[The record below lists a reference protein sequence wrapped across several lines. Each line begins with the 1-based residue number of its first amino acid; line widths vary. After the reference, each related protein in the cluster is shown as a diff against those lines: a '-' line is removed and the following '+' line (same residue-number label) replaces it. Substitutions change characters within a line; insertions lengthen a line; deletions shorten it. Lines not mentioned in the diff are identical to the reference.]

1 MTNLKDL
8 LPQHMCGMIVLCAI
22 SSILGLSSIQAQVAS
37 GNPCNGIPY
46 NIDADC
52 SGTINTQDLLSFLPF
67 IGFDFAADIDS
78 LSLDLEYAN
87 DTLFLLNLSGA
98 LIDAVELGFVDG
110 IDGAQGPQGDPG
122 MDGAQG
128 PQGDPG
134 MDGAQGP
141 QGEPGMDGAE
151 GPQGEPGMDGA
162 EGPQGEPGMDGAEG
176 PQGEPGMDGAEG
188 PQGEPGMDGA
198 EGPQGASA
206 YEVWLDHEG
215 SGTIEEFLISLVG
228 ETGPQGEPGM
238 DGAQGPQGEPGM
250 DGVQGPQG
258 EPGMDGAQG
267 PQGEPGMDGA
277 QGPQG
282 EPGMDGAQ
290 GPQGE
295 PGMDGAQG
303 PQGEPGMDGAQGPQ
317 GEPGMDGAQGAS
329 AYEIWLSL
337 GNTGSEQDF
346 LDYLSGN
353 AAFAPSTHGV
363 FDSESNG
370 SIFVIEH
377 ATSTLS
383 IELWGSSGGDGG
395 DICGSM
401 PGQAD
406 CSLCNAEGGAGG
418 AALKLI
424 SMVYNLANGDTLQL
438 IQGDI
443 GMAGELVSCEVGSTG
458 WVDWNCGP
466 AANGE
471 DGGITQLLLNG
482 NVIAEISG
490 GLAGAGACI
499 GCQGDG
505 CFAGEEGASGAL
517 QSIAP
522 WVSVLSTET
531 LDAPTGSRMILRY

>member
-1 MTNLKDL
+1 MTNLKDF
-8 LPQHMCGMIVLCAI
+8 LPQHMRGMIVLCAI
-22 SSILGLSSIQAQVAS
+22 STIVGLSRVQAQAAS

-52 SGTINTQDLLSFLPF
+52 NGVINAQDVLAFLPYYELEF
-67 IGFDFAADIDS
+67 VANIDS

-98 LIDAVELGFVDG
+98 LIDAVELGFADG
-110 IDGAQGPQGDPG
+110 L
-122 MDGAQG
+122 
-128 PQGDPG
+128 
-134 MDGAQGP
+134 
-141 QGEPGMDGAE
+141 
-151 GPQGEPGMDGA
+151 
-162 EGPQGEPGMDGAEG
+162 
-176 PQGEPGMDGAEG
+176 
-188 PQGEPGMDGA
+188 
-198 EGPQGASA
+198 SA
-206 YEVWLDHEG
+206 YEIWLNQG
-215 SGTIEEFLISLVG
+215 NTGTIEEFLDSLIG
-228 ETGPQGEPGM
+228 ADGQ
-238 DGAQGPQGEPGM
+238 DGAPGANGQ
-250 DGVQGPQG
+250 DGLDGQ
-258 EPGMDGAQG
+258 DGA
-267 PQGEPGMDGA
+267 PGANGQDGLDGQDGQDGA
-277 QGPQG
+277 
-282 EPGMDGAQ
+282 PGANGQDGLDGQDGA
-290 GPQGE
+290 
-295 PGMDGAQG
+295 PGANGQDGL
-303 PQGEPGMDGAQGPQ
+303 DGQ
-317 GEPGMDGAQGAS
+317 DGAS

-346 LDYLSGN
+346 IDYLSGN

-370 SIFVIEH
+370 SIFVVEH
-377 ATSTLS
+377 ATSTLC

-406 CSLCNAEGGAGG
+406 CSLCNAEGGTGG

-490 GLAGAGACI
+490 GLAGTGACI

-505 CFAGEEGASGAL
+505 CFAGEDGVSGAL

-522 WVSVLSTET
+522 WVCELSTEA

>member
-1 MTNLKDL
+1 MTNLKDF
-8 LPQHMCGMIVLCAI
+8 LPQHIQGMFVICTLITMV
-22 SSILGLSSIQAQVAS
+22 GLSDGRAQSAVTPS
-37 GNPCNGIPY
+37 CNGIPY

-52 SGTINTQDLLSFLPF
+52 NGMINAQDLLAFLPYYEF
-67 IGFDFAADIDS
+67 EFVANIDS

-98 LIDAVELGFVDG
+98 LIDAVELGF
-110 IDGAQGPQGDPG
+110 A
-122 MDGAQG
+122 
-128 PQGDPG
+128 
-134 MDGAQGP
+134 
-141 QGEPGMDGAE
+141 
-151 GPQGEPGMDGA
+151 
-162 EGPQGEPGMDGAEG
+162 
-176 PQGEPGMDGAEG
+176 
-188 PQGEPGMDGA
+188 
-198 EGPQGASA
+198 
-206 YEVWLDHEG
+206 
-215 SGTIEEFLISLVG
+215 
-228 ETGPQGEPGM
+228 
-238 DGAQGPQGEPGM
+238 
-250 DGVQGPQG
+250 
-258 EPGMDGAQG
+258 DGAQG

-317 GEPGMDGAQGAS
+317 GEPGEMGIVGPS

-346 LDYLSGN
+346 IDYLSGN

-370 SIFVIEH
+370 STFVVEH

-383 IELWGSSGGDGG
+383 IELWGSSGGAGG

-401 PGQAD
+401 PGQSD

-418 AALKLI
+418 AALKLF

-438 IQGDI
+438 IQGEI
-443 GMAGELVSCEVGSTG
+443 GSAGELVSCEVGTTG
-458 WVDWNCGP
+458 WVDWDCGP

-471 DGGITQLLLNG
+471 NGGITQLLLNG

-490 GLAGAGACI
+490 GVAGTGACI
-499 GCQGDG
+499 GCQGNG
-505 CFAGEEGASGAL
+505 CFEGEEGASGAL

>member
-1 MTNLKDL
+1 MPNLKDL
-8 LPQHMCGMIVLCAI
+8 LPQHIQGTFVICTLITLV
-22 SSILGLSSIQAQVAS
+22 GLSDVQAQGAVTPS
-37 GNPCNGIPY
+37 CNGIPY

-52 SGTINTQDLLSFLPF
+52 NGIINAQDLLSFLPYYEF
-67 IGFDFAADIDS
+67 EFTANMDS

-98 LIDAVELGFVDG
+98 LIDDVELGFA
-110 IDGAQGPQGDPG
+110 DGAQGPP
-122 MDGAQG
+122 
-128 PQGDPG
+128 
-134 MDGAQGP
+134 
-141 QGEPGMDGAE
+141 
-151 GPQGEPGMDGA
+151 
-162 EGPQGEPGMDGAEG
+162 
-176 PQGEPGMDGAEG
+176 
-188 PQGEPGMDGA
+188 
-198 EGPQGASA
+198 
-206 YEVWLDHEG
+206 
-215 SGTIEEFLISLVG
+215 
-228 ETGPQGEPGM
+228 
-238 DGAQGPQGEPGM
+238 
-250 DGVQGPQG
+250 G

-282 EPGMDGAQ
+282 EPGMDGAE

-303 PQGEPGMDGAQGPQ
+303 PQGEPGEMGIA
-317 GEPGMDGAQGAS
+317 GAS
-329 AYEIWLSL
+329 AYEIWLNL

-346 LDYLSGN
+346 IDYLSGN

-370 SIFVIEH
+370 STFVVEQ

-383 IELWGSSGGDGG
+383 IELWGSSGGAGG

-401 PGQAD
+401 PGQSD

-418 AALKLI
+418 AALKLFI
-424 SMVYNLANGDTLQL
+424 MVYNLANGDTLQL
-438 IQGDI
+438 IQGEI
-443 GMAGELVSCEVGSTG
+443 GSAGELVSCEVGTTG
-458 WVDWNCGP
+458 WVSWDCGP

-471 DGGITQLLLNG
+471 NGGITQLLLNG
-482 NVIAEISG
+482 NVITEISG
-490 GLAGAGACI
+490 GVAGTGACI

-505 CFAGEEGASGAL
+505 CFEGEEGASGAL

>member
-1 MTNLKDL
+1 MTNLKDF
-8 LPQHMCGMIVLCAI
+8 LPQHIQGMFVICTLITLV
-22 SSILGLSSIQAQVAS
+22 GLSDVRAQSAVTPS
-37 GNPCNGIPY
+37 CNGIPY

-52 SGTINTQDLLSFLPF
+52 NGMINAQDLLAFLPYYEF
-67 IGFDFAADIDS
+67 EFVANIDS

-98 LIDAVELGFVDG
+98 LIDAVELGFA
-110 IDGAQGPQGDPG
+110 DGAQGPQGDPG

-141 QGEPGMDGAE
+141 QGEPGMDGA
-151 GPQGEPGMDGA
+151 
-162 EGPQGEPGMDGAEG
+162 
-176 PQGEPGMDGAEG
+176 
-188 PQGEPGMDGA
+188 
-198 EGPQGASA
+198 
-206 YEVWLDHEG
+206 
-215 SGTIEEFLISLVG
+215 
-228 ETGPQGEPGM
+228 
-238 DGAQGPQGEPGM
+238 
-250 DGVQGPQG
+250 QGPQG

-267 PQGEPGMDGA
+267 PQGEPGEMGIA
-277 QGPQG
+277 GS
-282 EPGMDGAQ
+282 
-290 GPQGE
+290 
-295 PGMDGAQG
+295 
-303 PQGEPGMDGAQGPQ
+303 
-317 GEPGMDGAQGAS
+317 S

-346 LDYLSGN
+346 IDYLSGN

-370 SIFVIEH
+370 STFVVEH

-383 IELWGSSGGDGG
+383 IELWGSSGGAGG

-401 PGQAD
+401 PGQSD

-418 AALKLI
+418 AALKLF

-438 IQGDI
+438 IQGQI
-443 GMAGELVSCEVGSTG
+443 GSAGELVSCEVGTTG
-458 WVDWNCGP
+458 WVDWDCGP

-471 DGGITQLLLNG
+471 NGGITQLLLNG

-490 GLAGAGACI
+490 GVAGTGACI
-499 GCQGDG
+499 GCQGNG
-505 CFAGEEGASGAL
+505 CFEGEEGASGAL

>member
-128 PQGDPG
+128 AQGDPG
-134 MDGAQGP
+134 MDGAQ
-141 QGEPGMDGAE
+141 
-151 GPQGEPGMDGA
+151 
-162 EGPQGEPGMDGAEG
+162 GPQGEPGMDGAEG

-228 ETGPQGEPGM
+228 ET
-238 DGAQGPQGEPGM
+238 
-250 DGVQGPQG
+250 
-258 EPGMDGAQG
+258 
-267 PQGEPGMDGA
+267 
-277 QGPQG
+277 
-282 EPGMDGAQ
+282 
-290 GPQGE
+290 
-295 PGMDGAQG
+295 
-303 PQGEPGMDGAQGPQ
+303 GPQ

-499 GCQGDG
+499 GCQGNG

>member
-1 MTNLKDL
+1 MTNLKDF
-8 LPQHMCGMIVLCAI
+8 LPQHIQGMFVICTLITLV
-22 SSILGLSSIQAQVAS
+22 GLSDVRAQSAVTPS
-37 GNPCNGIPY
+37 CNGIPY

-52 SGTINTQDLLSFLPF
+52 NGMINAQDLLAFLPYYEF
-67 IGFDFAADIDS
+67 EFVANIDS

-98 LIDAVELGFVDG
+98 LIDAVELGF
-110 IDGAQGPQGDPG
+110 A
-122 MDGAQG
+122 
-128 PQGDPG
+128 
-134 MDGAQGP
+134 
-141 QGEPGMDGAE
+141 
-151 GPQGEPGMDGA
+151 
-162 EGPQGEPGMDGAEG
+162 
-176 PQGEPGMDGAEG
+176 
-188 PQGEPGMDGA
+188 
-198 EGPQGASA
+198 
-206 YEVWLDHEG
+206 
-215 SGTIEEFLISLVG
+215 
-228 ETGPQGEPGM
+228 
-238 DGAQGPQGEPGM
+238 
-250 DGVQGPQG
+250 
-258 EPGMDGAQG
+258 
-267 PQGEPGMDGA
+267 DGA

-377 ATSTLS
+377 ATSTLC

-406 CSLCNAEGGAGG
+406 CSLCNAEGGTGG

-490 GLAGAGACI
+490 GLAGTGACI

-505 CFAGEEGASGAL
+505 CFAGEDGVSGAL

-522 WVSVLSTET
+522 WVCELSTEA

>member
-1 MTNLKDL
+1 MTNLKDF
-8 LPQHMCGMIVLCAI
+8 LPQHMRGMIVLCAI
-22 SSILGLSSIQAQVAS
+22 STIVGLSRVQAQAAS

-52 SGTINTQDLLSFLPF
+52 NGVINAQDVLAFLPYYELEF
-67 IGFDFAADIDS
+67 VANIDS

-98 LIDAVELGFVDG
+98 LIDAVELGFADG
-110 IDGAQGPQGDPG
+110 L
-122 MDGAQG
+122 
-128 PQGDPG
+128 
-134 MDGAQGP
+134 
-141 QGEPGMDGAE
+141 
-151 GPQGEPGMDGA
+151 
-162 EGPQGEPGMDGAEG
+162 
-176 PQGEPGMDGAEG
+176 
-188 PQGEPGMDGA
+188 
-198 EGPQGASA
+198 SA
-206 YEVWLDHEG
+206 YEIWLNQG
-215 SGTIEEFLISLVG
+215 NTGTIEEFLDSLIG
-228 ETGPQGEPGM
+228 ADGQ
-238 DGAQGPQGEPGM
+238 DGAPGANGQ
-250 DGVQGPQG
+250 DGLDGQ
-258 EPGMDGAQG
+258 DGA
-267 PQGEPGMDGA
+267 PGANGQDGQDGQDGA
-277 QGPQG
+277 
-282 EPGMDGAQ
+282 PGANGQDGLDGQDGA
-290 GPQGE
+290 
-295 PGMDGAQG
+295 PGANGQDGLDGQDGQDGA
-303 PQGEPGMDGAQGPQ
+303 PGANGQDGLDGQDGA
-317 GEPGMDGAQGAS
+317 PGANGQDGLDGQDGAS

-346 LDYLSGN
+346 MDYLSGN

-370 SIFVIEH
+370 SIFVVEH
-377 ATSTLS
+377 ATSTLC

-406 CSLCNAEGGAGG
+406 CSLCNAEGGTGG

-490 GLAGAGACI
+490 GLAGTGACI

-505 CFAGEEGASGAL
+505 CFAGEDGVSGAL

-522 WVSVLSTET
+522 WVCELSTEA

>member
-1 MTNLKDL
+1 MQFRMINLKDS
-8 LPQHMCGMIVLCAI
+8 LPQHMRGIIVLCAI
-22 SSILGLSSIQAQVAS
+22 STIVGLSRVQAQAAS

-52 SGTINTQDLLSFLPF
+52 NGLINTQDLLLFLPY
-67 IGFDFAADIDS
+67 IGFDFDADIDS

-87 DTLFLLNLSGA
+87 DSLFLLNLSGA
-98 LIDAVELGFVDG
+98 LIDAVELGFADG
-110 IDGAQGPQGDPG
+110 L
-122 MDGAQG
+122 
-128 PQGDPG
+128 
-134 MDGAQGP
+134 
-141 QGEPGMDGAE
+141 
-151 GPQGEPGMDGA
+151 
-162 EGPQGEPGMDGAEG
+162 
-176 PQGEPGMDGAEG
+176 
-188 PQGEPGMDGA
+188 
-198 EGPQGASA
+198 SA
-206 YEVWLDHEG
+206 YEIWLNQG
-215 SGTIEEFLISLVG
+215 NTGTIEEFLDSLIG
-228 ETGPQGEPGM
+228 ADGQ
-238 DGAQGPQGEPGM
+238 DGAPGANGQ
-250 DGVQGPQG
+250 DGLDGQ
-258 EPGMDGAQG
+258 DGA
-267 PQGEPGMDGA
+267 PGANGQDGLDGQDGA
-277 QGPQG
+277 
-282 EPGMDGAQ
+282 PGANGQDGL
-290 GPQGE
+290 
-295 PGMDGAQG
+295 DGQ
-303 PQGEPGMDGAQGPQ
+303 D
-317 GEPGMDGAQGAS
+317 GAS

-346 LDYLSGN
+346 MDYLSGN

-370 SIFVIEH
+370 SMFVVEH
-377 ATSTLS
+377 ATSTLC

-406 CSLCNAEGGAGG
+406 CSLCNAEGGTGG

-443 GMAGELVSCEVGSTG
+443 GMPGELVSCEVGSTG

-471 DGGITQLLLNG
+471 DGGVTQLLLNG

-490 GLAGAGACI
+490 GLAGTGACI

-522 WVSVLSTET
+522 WVCELSTET
-531 LDAPTGSRMILRY
+531 LDAPTASRMILRY

>member
-1 MTNLKDL
+1 MTNLKDF

-110 IDGAQGPQGDPG
+110 IDGAQGPQG
-122 MDGAQG
+122 
-128 PQGDPG
+128 
-134 MDGAQGP
+134 
-141 QGEPGMDGAE
+141 EPG
-151 GPQGEPGMDGA
+151 
-162 EGPQGEPGMDGAEG
+162 
-176 PQGEPGMDGAEG
+176 
-188 PQGEPGMDGA
+188 
-198 EGPQGASA
+198 
-206 YEVWLDHEG
+206 
-215 SGTIEEFLISLVG
+215 I
-228 ETGPQGEPGM
+228 
-238 DGAQGPQGEPGM
+238 
-250 DGVQGPQG
+250 
-258 EPGMDGAQG
+258 
-267 PQGEPGMDGA
+267 
-277 QGPQG
+277 
-282 EPGMDGAQ
+282 
-290 GPQGE
+290 
-295 PGMDGAQG
+295 
-303 PQGEPGMDGAQGPQ
+303 DGAQGPQ

-346 LDYLSGN
+346 IDYLSGN

-370 SIFVIEH
+370 SIFVVEH
-377 ATSTLS
+377 ATSTLC

-406 CSLCNAEGGAGG
+406 CSLCNAEGGTGG

-490 GLAGAGACI
+490 GLAGTGACI

-505 CFAGEEGASGAL
+505 CFAGEDGVSGAL

-522 WVSVLSTET
+522 WVCELSTEA

>member
-128 PQGDPG
+128 PQG
-134 MDGAQGP
+134 
-141 QGEPGMDGAE
+141 
-151 GPQGEPGMDGA
+151 EPGMDGA

-228 ETGPQGEPGM
+228 ET
-238 DGAQGPQGEPGM
+238 
-250 DGVQGPQG
+250 
-258 EPGMDGAQG
+258 
-267 PQGEPGMDGA
+267 
-277 QGPQG
+277 
-282 EPGMDGAQ
+282 
-290 GPQGE
+290 
-295 PGMDGAQG
+295 
-303 PQGEPGMDGAQGPQ
+303 GPQ

-499 GCQGDG
+499 GCQGNG

>member
-188 PQGEPGMDGA
+188 PQG
-198 EGPQGASA
+198 ASA

-228 ETGPQGEPGM
+228 ET
-238 DGAQGPQGEPGM
+238 
-250 DGVQGPQG
+250 
-258 EPGMDGAQG
+258 
-267 PQGEPGMDGA
+267 
-277 QGPQG
+277 
-282 EPGMDGAQ
+282 
-290 GPQGE
+290 
-295 PGMDGAQG
+295 
-303 PQGEPGMDGAQGPQ
+303 GPQ

-443 GMAGELVSCEVGSTG
+443 GMPGELVSCEVGSTG

-499 GCQGDG
+499 GCQGNG

>member
-1 MTNLKDL
+1 MTNLKDF
-8 LPQHMCGMIVLCAI
+8 LPQHIQGMFVICTLITLV
-22 SSILGLSSIQAQVAS
+22 GLSDVRAQSAVTPS
-37 GNPCNGIPY
+37 CNGIPY

-52 SGTINTQDLLSFLPF
+52 NGMINAQDLLAFLPYYEF
-67 IGFDFAADIDS
+67 EFVANIDS

-98 LIDAVELGFVDG
+98 LIDAVELGFA
-110 IDGAQGPQGDPG
+110 DGAQGPQGDPG

-134 MDGAQGP
+134 MDGAQGA
-141 QGEPGMDGAE
+141 QGDPGMDGA
-151 GPQGEPGMDGA
+151 Q
-162 EGPQGEPGMDGAEG
+162 G

-250 DGVQGPQG
+250 DG
-258 EPGMDGAQG
+258 
-267 PQGEPGMDGA
+267 
-277 QGPQG
+277 
-282 EPGMDGAQ
+282 
-290 GPQGE
+290 
-295 PGMDGAQG
+295 
-303 PQGEPGMDGAQGPQ
+303 AQGPQ

-346 LDYLSGN
+346 IDYLSGN

-370 SIFVIEH
+370 SIFVVEH
-377 ATSTLS
+377 ATSTLC

-406 CSLCNAEGGAGG
+406 CSLCNAEGGTGG

-490 GLAGAGACI
+490 GLAGTGACI

-505 CFAGEEGASGAL
+505 CFAGEDGVSGAL

-522 WVSVLSTET
+522 WVCELSTEA

>member
-1 MTNLKDL
+1 MTNLKDF
-8 LPQHMCGMIVLCAI
+8 LPQHIQGMFVICTLITLV
-22 SSILGLSSIQAQVAS
+22 GLSDVRAQSAVTPS
-37 GNPCNGIPY
+37 CNGIPY

-52 SGTINTQDLLSFLPF
+52 NGMINAQDLLAFLPYYEF
-67 IGFDFAADIDS
+67 EFVANIDS

-98 LIDAVELGFVDG
+98 LIDAVELGFA
-110 IDGAQGPQGDPG
+110 DGAQGPQGDPG

-141 QGEPGMDGAE
+141 QGEPGMDGA
-151 GPQGEPGMDGA
+151 
-162 EGPQGEPGMDGAEG
+162 
-176 PQGEPGMDGAEG
+176 
-188 PQGEPGMDGA
+188 
-198 EGPQGASA
+198 
-206 YEVWLDHEG
+206 
-215 SGTIEEFLISLVG
+215 
-228 ETGPQGEPGM
+228 
-238 DGAQGPQGEPGM
+238 
-250 DGVQGPQG
+250 QGPQG

-267 PQGEPGMDGA
+267 PQGEPGEMGIV
-277 QGPQG
+277 GP
-282 EPGMDGAQ
+282 
-290 GPQGE
+290 
-295 PGMDGAQG
+295 
-303 PQGEPGMDGAQGPQ
+303 
-317 GEPGMDGAQGAS
+317 S

-370 SIFVIEH
+370 SIFVVEH
-377 ATSTLS
+377 ATSTLC

-406 CSLCNAEGGAGG
+406 CSLCNAEGGTGG

-499 GCQGDG
+499 GCQGNG

>member
-1 MTNLKDL
+1 MTNLKDS
-8 LPQHMCGMIVLCAI
+8 LPQHMRGMIVLCAI
-22 SSILGLSSIQAQVAS
+22 STIVGLSRVQAQAAS

-52 SGTINTQDLLSFLPF
+52 NGVINAQDVLAFLPYYELEF
-67 IGFDFAADIDS
+67 VANIDS

-98 LIDAVELGFVDG
+98 LIDAVELGFADG
-110 IDGAQGPQGDPG
+110 L
-122 MDGAQG
+122 
-128 PQGDPG
+128 
-134 MDGAQGP
+134 
-141 QGEPGMDGAE
+141 
-151 GPQGEPGMDGA
+151 
-162 EGPQGEPGMDGAEG
+162 
-176 PQGEPGMDGAEG
+176 
-188 PQGEPGMDGA
+188 
-198 EGPQGASA
+198 SA
-206 YEVWLDHEG
+206 YEIWLNQG
-215 SGTIEEFLISLVG
+215 NTGTIEEFLDSLIG
-228 ETGPQGEPGM
+228 ADGQ
-238 DGAQGPQGEPGM
+238 DGAPGANGQ
-250 DGVQGPQG
+250 DGLDGQDGQ
-258 EPGMDGAQG
+258 DGA
-267 PQGEPGMDGA
+267 PGTNGQDGLDGQDGA
-277 QGPQG
+277 
-282 EPGMDGAQ
+282 PGANGQDGL
-290 GPQGE
+290 
-295 PGMDGAQG
+295 DGQ
-303 PQGEPGMDGAQGPQ
+303 D
-317 GEPGMDGAQGAS
+317 GAS

-346 LDYLSGN
+346 MDYLSGN

-370 SIFVIEH
+370 SIFVVEH
-377 ATSTLS
+377 ATSTLC

-406 CSLCNAEGGAGG
+406 CSLCNAEGGTGG

-490 GLAGAGACI
+490 GLAGTGACI

-505 CFAGEEGASGAL
+505 CFAGEDGVSGAL

-522 WVSVLSTET
+522 WVCELSTEA

>member
-1 MTNLKDL
+1 MTNLKDF
-8 LPQHMCGMIVLCAI
+8 LPQHMRGMIVLCAI
-22 SSILGLSSIQAQVAS
+22 STIVGLSRVQAQAAS

-52 SGTINTQDLLSFLPF
+52 NGVINAQDVLAFLPYYELEF
-67 IGFDFAADIDS
+67 VANIDS

-98 LIDAVELGFVDG
+98 LIDAVELGFADG
-110 IDGAQGPQGDPG
+110 L
-122 MDGAQG
+122 
-128 PQGDPG
+128 
-134 MDGAQGP
+134 
-141 QGEPGMDGAE
+141 
-151 GPQGEPGMDGA
+151 
-162 EGPQGEPGMDGAEG
+162 
-176 PQGEPGMDGAEG
+176 
-188 PQGEPGMDGA
+188 
-198 EGPQGASA
+198 SA
-206 YEVWLDHEG
+206 YEIWLNQG
-215 SGTIEEFLISLVG
+215 NTGTIEEFLDSLIG
-228 ETGPQGEPGM
+228 ADGQ
-238 DGAQGPQGEPGM
+238 DGAPGANGQ
-250 DGVQGPQG
+250 DGLDGQ
-258 EPGMDGAQG
+258 DGA
-267 PQGEPGMDGA
+267 PGANGQDGLDGQDGA
-277 QGPQG
+277 
-282 EPGMDGAQ
+282 PGANGQDGL
-290 GPQGE
+290 
-295 PGMDGAQG
+295 DGQ
-303 PQGEPGMDGAQGPQ
+303 D
-317 GEPGMDGAQGAS
+317 GAS

-346 LDYLSGN
+346 IDYLSGN

-370 SIFVIEH
+370 SIFVVEH
-377 ATSTLS
+377 ATSTLC

-406 CSLCNAEGGAGG
+406 CSLCNAEGGTGG

-490 GLAGAGACI
+490 GLAGTGACI

-505 CFAGEEGASGAL
+505 CFAGEDGVSGAL

-522 WVSVLSTET
+522 WVCELSTEA

>member
-1 MTNLKDL
+1 
-8 LPQHMCGMIVLCAI
+8 
-22 SSILGLSSIQAQVAS
+22 
-37 GNPCNGIPY
+37 
-46 NIDADC
+46 
-52 SGTINTQDLLSFLPF
+52 
-67 IGFDFAADIDS
+67 
-78 LSLDLEYAN
+78 
-87 DTLFLLNLSGA
+87 
-98 LIDAVELGFVDG
+98 
-110 IDGAQGPQGDPG
+110 
-122 MDGAQG
+122 
-128 PQGDPG
+128 

-141 QGEPGMDGAE
+141 QGEPGEMGIV
-151 GPQGEPGMDGA
+151 GP
-162 EGPQGEPGMDGAEG
+162 
-176 PQGEPGMDGAEG
+176 
-188 PQGEPGMDGA
+188 
-198 EGPQGASA
+198 
-206 YEVWLDHEG
+206 
-215 SGTIEEFLISLVG
+215 
-228 ETGPQGEPGM
+228 
-238 DGAQGPQGEPGM
+238 
-250 DGVQGPQG
+250 
-258 EPGMDGAQG
+258 
-267 PQGEPGMDGA
+267 
-277 QGPQG
+277 
-282 EPGMDGAQ
+282 
-290 GPQGE
+290 
-295 PGMDGAQG
+295 
-303 PQGEPGMDGAQGPQ
+303 
-317 GEPGMDGAQGAS
+317 S

-346 LDYLSGN
+346 IDYLSGN

-370 SIFVIEH
+370 SIFVVEH
-377 ATSTLS
+377 ATSTLC

-406 CSLCNAEGGAGG
+406 CSLCNAEGGTGG

-490 GLAGAGACI
+490 GLAGTGACI

-505 CFAGEEGASGAL
+505 CFAGEDGVSGAL

-522 WVSVLSTET
+522 WVCELSTEA

>member
-8 LPQHMCGMIVLCAI
+8 LSQHIHGIIVLCAI
-22 SSILGLSSIQAQVAS
+22 STITGLSGVRAQVAS
-37 GNPCNGIPY
+37 GDPCNGIPY

-52 SGTINTQDLLSFLPF
+52 SGTINTQDLLLFLPY

-110 IDGAQGPQGDPG
+110 IDGAQGPQG
-122 MDGAQG
+122 
-128 PQGDPG
+128 
-134 MDGAQGP
+134 
-141 QGEPGMDGAE
+141 
-151 GPQGEPGMDGA
+151 
-162 EGPQGEPGMDGAEG
+162 
-176 PQGEPGMDGAEG
+176 
-188 PQGEPGMDGA
+188 
-198 EGPQGASA
+198 
-206 YEVWLDHEG
+206 
-215 SGTIEEFLISLVG
+215 
-228 ETGPQGEPGM
+228 
-238 DGAQGPQGEPGM
+238 
-250 DGVQGPQG
+250 

-295 PGMDGAQG
+295 TGMDGAQG
-303 PQGEPGMDGAQGPQ
+303 PQGEPGLDGAQGTQGEPGMDGAQGPQ
-317 GEPGMDGAQGAS
+317 GESGMDGAQGPQGESGMDGAQGAN
-329 AYEIWLSL
+329 AYEIWLGL

-406 CSLCNAEGGAGG
+406 CSLCNAEGGTGG
-418 AALKLI
+418 AALKLL
-424 SMVYNLANGDTLQL
+424 SMVYNLANGDTLEL
-438 IQGDI
+438 IQGDM
-443 GMAGELVSCEVGSTG
+443 GSAGELVSCEVGSTG

-490 GLAGAGACI
+490 GLAGTGACI

-505 CFAGEEGASGAL
+505 CFAGEEGTSGVL

-531 LDAPTGSRMILRY
+531 LDATTGSRLILRY

>member
-134 MDGAQGP
+134 MDGA
-141 QGEPGMDGAE
+141 
-151 GPQGEPGMDGA
+151 

-228 ETGPQGEPGM
+228 ET
-238 DGAQGPQGEPGM
+238 
-250 DGVQGPQG
+250 
-258 EPGMDGAQG
+258 
-267 PQGEPGMDGA
+267 
-277 QGPQG
+277 
-282 EPGMDGAQ
+282 
-290 GPQGE
+290 
-295 PGMDGAQG
+295 
-303 PQGEPGMDGAQGPQ
+303 GPQ

-443 GMAGELVSCEVGSTG
+443 GMPGELVSCEVGSTG

-499 GCQGDG
+499 GCQGNG

>member
-1 MTNLKDL
+1 MTNLKDF
-8 LPQHMCGMIVLCAI
+8 LPQHIHGIIVLCAI
-22 SSILGLSSIQAQVAS
+22 STIIGLSSVRAQVAS
-37 GNPCNGIPY
+37 GDPCNGIPY

-52 SGTINTQDLLSFLPF
+52 SGAINTQDLLLFLPY
-67 IGFDFAADIDS
+67 IGFDFTADIDS

-110 IDGAQGPQGDPG
+110 IDGAQGPQGEPG

-128 PQGDPG
+128 AQGEPG

-141 QGEPGMDGAE
+141 QGEPGMDGA
-151 GPQGEPGMDGA
+151 Q
-162 EGPQGEPGMDGAEG
+162 
-176 PQGEPGMDGAEG
+176 
-188 PQGEPGMDGA
+188 
-198 EGPQGASA
+198 GPQGASA

-228 ETGPQGEPGM
+228 ETGPQGEPGL
-238 DGAQGPQGEPGM
+238 DGAQGSQGEPGL
-250 DGVQGPQG
+250 
-258 EPGMDGAQG
+258 DGAQG

-317 GEPGMDGAQGAS
+317 GESGMDGAQGAS

-406 CSLCNAEGGAGG
+406 CSLCNAEGGTGG
-418 AALKLI
+418 AALKLL

-438 IQGDI
+438 IEGDM
-443 GMAGELVSCEVGSTG
+443 GSAGELVSCEVGSTG

-490 GLAGAGACI
+490 GLAGTGACI

-531 LDAPTGSRMILRY
+531 LDAPTGSRMVLRY

>member
-1 MTNLKDL
+1 MPNLKDL
-8 LPQHMCGMIVLCAI
+8 LPQHIQGTFVICTLITLV
-22 SSILGLSSIQAQVAS
+22 GLSDVQAQGAVTPS
-37 GNPCNGIPY
+37 CNGIPY

-52 SGTINTQDLLSFLPF
+52 NGIINAQDLLSFLPYYEF
-67 IGFDFAADIDS
+67 EFTANMDS

-98 LIDAVELGFVDG
+98 LIDAVELGFA
-110 IDGAQGPQGDPG
+110 DGAQGPP
-122 MDGAQG
+122 
-128 PQGDPG
+128 
-134 MDGAQGP
+134 
-141 QGEPGMDGAE
+141 
-151 GPQGEPGMDGA
+151 
-162 EGPQGEPGMDGAEG
+162 
-176 PQGEPGMDGAEG
+176 
-188 PQGEPGMDGA
+188 
-198 EGPQGASA
+198 
-206 YEVWLDHEG
+206 
-215 SGTIEEFLISLVG
+215 
-228 ETGPQGEPGM
+228 
-238 DGAQGPQGEPGM
+238 
-250 DGVQGPQG
+250 G

-282 EPGMDGAQ
+282 EPGMDGAE

-303 PQGEPGMDGAQGPQ
+303 PQGEPGEMGIA
-317 GEPGMDGAQGAS
+317 GAS
-329 AYEIWLSL
+329 AYEIWLNL

-346 LDYLSGN
+346 IDYLSGN

-370 SIFVIEH
+370 STFVVEQ

-383 IELWGSSGGDGG
+383 IELWGSSGGAGG

-401 PGQAD
+401 PGQSD

-418 AALKLI
+418 AALKLFI
-424 SMVYNLANGDTLQL
+424 MVYNLANGDTLQL
-438 IQGDI
+438 IQGEI
-443 GMAGELVSCEVGSTG
+443 GSAGELVSCEVGTTG
-458 WVDWNCGP
+458 WVSWDCGP

-471 DGGITQLLLNG
+471 NGGITQLLLNG
-482 NVIAEISG
+482 NVITEISG
-490 GLAGAGACI
+490 GVAGTGACI

-505 CFAGEEGASGAL
+505 CFEGEEGASGAL

>member
-1 MTNLKDL
+1 MTNLKDF
-8 LPQHMCGMIVLCAI
+8 LPQHIQGMFVICTLITLV
-22 SSILGLSSIQAQVAS
+22 GLSDVRAQSAVTPS
-37 GNPCNGIPY
+37 CNGIPY

-52 SGTINTQDLLSFLPF
+52 NGMINAQDLLAFLPYYEF
-67 IGFDFAADIDS
+67 EFVANIDS

-98 LIDAVELGFVDG
+98 LIDAVELGFA
-110 IDGAQGPQGDPG
+110 DGAQGPQGDPG

-134 MDGAQGP
+134 MDGAQGA
-141 QGEPGMDGAE
+141 QGDPGMDGA
-151 GPQGEPGMDGA
+151 Q
-162 EGPQGEPGMDGAEG
+162 GPQGEPGMDGAEG

-250 DGVQGPQG
+250 DG
-258 EPGMDGAQG
+258 AQG
-267 PQGEPGMDGA
+267 PQGEPGMDGV

-499 GCQGDG
+499 GCQGNG